1 MFYNYNYVYA
11 APLQPRANPIDKTT
25 FNTTATNLTHSL
37 FLIGQKIW
45 LQEQFPAHGVCITM
59 LIYADA
65 HANVR
70 VCSYPQL
77 LYSLF
82 QDSIQ
87 TVLVWG
93 EQYMVGVWWFLTWS
107 FKDKKKKKPLW
118 GVKRTHGLL
127 GLLKKN
133 QGRNLGKQQNLEY
146 SRWNLLSM
154 HPLLFKTKER
164 HIIQLAKAVS
174 GRQLWSLWAVLASW
188 TWLSMS
194 PFFAIRCL
202 H

>member
-11 APLQPRANPIDKTT
+11 APLQARANPIDKTT

-65 HANVR
+65 HANVP
-70 VCSYPQL
+70 VCSYPRL
-77 LYSLF
+77 LHSLF

-107 FKDKKKKKPLW
+107 FKDKKKKKSLC
-118 GVKRTHGLL
+118 
-127 GLLKKN
+127 
-133 QGRNLGKQQNLEY
+133 EE
-146 SRWNLLSM
+146 SREPMVYWVCWR
-154 HPLLFKTKER
+154 KTKEETLVNNK
-164 HIIQLAKAVS
+164 IWNIADGTS
-174 GRQLWSLWAVLASW
+174 SLCILSFSKPKRDISSSW
-188 TWLSMS
+188 PKMYLEGN
-194 PFFAIRCL
+194 CEVYGQC
-202 H
+202 